1 MKTMET
7 KPLKTVLTISVG
19 FIVLYYITNW
29 PWTLPAALLVG
40 LAGIFSTYLSAKIDY
55 IWMKLTWFLS
65 LIIPN
70 ILLGIIFF
78 FLLFPIALLSRLF
91 DKKDPLNLKDKS
103 GSNFKNVNKEF
114 NKISFEKLW

>member
-1 MKTMET
+1 MET